1 MKHIGRKLFHLLGG
15 LGLLSLNWL
24 LGPRNALT
32 GYGLIDPLRSA
43 SGFSETDRNAHLGIE
58 TVAAMDQGA
67 VFHELLAVI
76 RHESDP

>member
-32 GYGLIDPLRSA
+32 GYGTIALMVLPFEMTRLKIP
-43 SGFSETDRNAHLGIE
+43 GFRGL
-58 TVAAMDQGA
+58 
-67 VFHELLAVI
+67 
-76 RHESDP
+76 